1 MAPQFSGRVA
11 LVTGAGSGIGRASA
25 LAFARH
31 GAKVVVADVAAEAG
45 EETAALAR
53 AENADAIFV
62 RVDVSQRADVE
73 ALVRAAVDQYGRLDY
88 AHNNA
93 GIPGPQALL
102 ADYDE
107 EAWDKVIAIN
117 LKGIWLC
124 MKHEIQ
130 QMLRQGGRAMALRAD
145 ARGVIINTASVAG
158 LRGSQGVSAYVASK
172 HAVVG
177 LTRAAALEYAREG
190 IRVNSVAPGTIHT
203 PMLDRFTAGDELMLE
218 QFAKSE
224 PMGRLGTPE
233 EVAQAVLW
241 LCSDDSSFVTGATL
255 AVDGGR
261 LA

>member
-1 MAPQFSGRVA
+1 MISQLSGKVA
-11 LVTGAGSGIGRASA
+11 LVTGAGSGIGRATA
-25 LAFARH
+25 LAFARQ
-31 GAKVVVADVAAEAG
+31 GAKVVIADVAADAG

-53 AENADAIFV
+53 AENTDALFV
-62 RVDVSQRADVE
+62 RTDVSQRADVE
-73 ALVRAAVDQYGRLDY
+73 ALVQAAVDQYGRLDY

-102 ADYDE
+102 ADYGE
-107 EAWDKVIAIN
+107 ETWDQVIATN

-124 MKHEIQ
+124 MKYEIQ
-130 QMLRQGGRAMALRAD
+130 QMLRQGGGAI
-145 ARGVIINTASVAG
+145 VNTSSVAG

-172 HAVVG
+172 HGIIG
-177 LTRAAALEYAREG
+177 LTRAAALEYARDG
-190 IRVNSVAPGTIHT
+190 IRINAIAPGTIQT
-203 PMLDRFTAGDELMLE
+203 PMLDRFTGGDELTLE

-224 PMGRLGTPE
+224 PVGRLGSPD

-241 LCSDDSSFVTGATL
+241 LCSDSASFVTGAIL

>member
-1 MAPQFSGRVA
+1 MLPQFSGRVA

-25 LAFARH
+25 LAFARQ
-31 GAKVVVADVAAEAG
+31 GAKVVIADVAAEAG

-53 AENADAIFV
+53 AENTDAIFV
-62 RVDVSQRADVE
+62 RADVSQRADVE
-73 ALVRAAVDQYGRLDY
+73 AVVRAAVDQYGRLDY

-102 ADYDE
+102 ADYGE

-124 MKHEIQ
+124 MKYEIQ
-130 QMLRQGGRAMALRAD
+130 QMLRQGGGAI
-145 ARGVIINTASVAG
+145 VNTASVAG

-177 LTRAAALEYAREG
+177 LTRAAALEYARDG
-190 IRVNSVAPGTIHT
+190 IRVNSVAPGTILT

-218 QFAKSE
+218 QFARSE
-224 PMGRLGTPE
+224 PVGRLGTPE

-241 LCSDDSSFVTGATL
+241 LCSDNSSFVTGATL

>member
-1 MAPQFSGRVA
+1 MISQLSGKVA
-11 LVTGAGSGIGRASA
+11 LVTGAGSGIGRATA
-25 LAFARH
+25 LAFARQ
-31 GAKVVVADVAAEAG
+31 GAKVVIADVAADAG

-53 AENADAIFV
+53 AENTDALFV
-62 RVDVSQRADVE
+62 RTDVSQRADVE
-73 ALVRAAVDQYGRLDY
+73 ALVQAAVDQYGRLDY

-102 ADYDE
+102 ADYGE
-107 EAWDKVIAIN
+107 ETWDQVIATN

-124 MKHEIQ
+124 MKYEIQ
-130 QMLRQGGRAMALRAD
+130 QMLRQGGGAF
-145 ARGVIINTASVAG
+145 VNTSSVAG

-172 HAVVG
+172 HGIIG
-177 LTRAAALEYAREG
+177 LTRAAALEYARDG
-190 IRVNSVAPGTIHT
+190 IRINAIAPGTIQT
-203 PMLDRFTAGDELMLE
+203 PMLDRFTGGDELTLE

-224 PMGRLGTPE
+224 PVGRLGSPD

-241 LCSDDSSFVTGATL
+241 LCSDSASFVTGAIL

>member
-1 MAPQFSGRVA
+1 MISQLSGKVA
-11 LVTGAGSGIGRASA
+11 LVTGAGSGIGRATA
-25 LAFARH
+25 LAFARQ
-31 GAKVVVADVAAEAG
+31 GAKVVIADVAADAG

-53 AENADAIFV
+53 AENTDALFV
-62 RVDVSQRADVE
+62 RTDVSQRADVE
-73 ALVRAAVDQYGRLDY
+73 ALVQAAVDQYGRLDY

-102 ADYDE
+102 ADYGE
-107 EAWDKVIAIN
+107 ETWDQVIATN

-124 MKHEIQ
+124 MKYEIQ
-130 QMLRQGGRAMALRAD
+130 QMLRQGGGAI
-145 ARGVIINTASVAG
+145 VNTSSVAG

-172 HAVVG
+172 HGIIG
-177 LTRAAALEYAREG
+177 LTRAAALEYARDG
-190 IRVNSVAPGTIHT
+190 IRINAIAPGTIQT
-203 PMLDRFTAGDELMLE
+203 PMLDRFTGGDELTLE

-224 PMGRLGTPE
+224 PVGRLGSPD

-241 LCSDDSSFVTGATL
+241 LCSDSASFVTGATI

>member
-1 MAPQFSGRVA
+1 MISQLSGKVA
-11 LVTGAGSGIGRASA
+11 LVTGAGSGIGRATA
-25 LAFARH
+25 LAFARQ
-31 GAKVVVADVAAEAG
+31 GAKVVIADVAADAG

-53 AENADAIFV
+53 AENTDALFV
-62 RVDVSQRADVE
+62 RTDVSQRADVE
-73 ALVRAAVDQYGRLDY
+73 ALVQAAVDQYGRLDY

-102 ADYDE
+102 ADYGE
-107 EAWDKVIAIN
+107 ETWDQVIATN

-124 MKHEIQ
+124 MKYEIQ
-130 QMLRQGGRAMALRAD
+130 QMLRQGG
-145 ARGVIINTASVAG
+145 GSIVNTSSVAG

-172 HAVVG
+172 HGIIG
-177 LTRAAALEYAREG
+177 LTRAAALEYARDG
-190 IRVNSVAPGTIHT
+190 IRINAIAPGTIQT
-203 PMLDRFTAGDELMLE
+203 PMLDRFTGGDELTLE

-224 PMGRLGTPE
+224 PVGRLGSPD

-241 LCSDDSSFVTGATL
+241 LCSDSASFVTGAIL

>member
-1 MAPQFSGRVA
+1 MVPQFSGKVA

-31 GAKVVVADVAAEAG
+31 GAKVVVGDVAAEAG

-53 AENADAIFV
+53 AENTDAIFV
-62 RVDVSQRADVE
+62 RADVSRRADVE
-73 ALVRAAVDQYGRLDY
+73 ALVRAAVDQYGRLDC

-93 GIPGPQALL
+93 GVPGPQALL
-102 ADYDE
+102 ADYTE
-107 EAWDKVIAIN
+107 EAWDQVIDIN

-124 MKHEIQ
+124 MKYEIQ
-130 QMLRQGGRAMALRAD
+130 QMLRQGG
-145 ARGVIINTASVAG
+145 GVIVNTASVAG
-158 LRGSQGVSAYVASK
+158 LRGSQGVAAYVASK

-177 LTRAAALEYAREG
+177 LTRAAALEYARDG
-190 IRVNSVAPGTIHT
+190 IRVNSVAPGTIST

-218 QFAKSE
+218 QFARSE

-233 EVAQAVLW
+233 EIAQAVLW
-241 LCSDDSSFVTGATL
+241 LCSDGSSFVTGATL

>member
-1 MAPQFSGRVA
+1 MISQLSGKVA
-11 LVTGAGSGIGRASA
+11 LVTGAGSGIGRATA
-25 LAFARH
+25 LAFARQ
-31 GAKVVVADVAAEAG
+31 GAKVVIADVAADAG

-53 AENADAIFV
+53 AENTDALFV
-62 RVDVSQRADVE
+62 RTDVSQRADVE
-73 ALVRAAVDQYGRLDY
+73 ALVQAAVDQYGRLDY

-102 ADYDE
+102 ADYGE
-107 EAWDKVIAIN
+107 ETWDQVIATN

-124 MKHEIQ
+124 MKYEIQ
-130 QMLRQGGRAMALRAD
+130 QMLRQGG
-145 ARGVIINTASVAG
+145 GSIVNTSSVAG

-172 HAVVG
+172 HGIIG
-177 LTRAAALEYAREG
+177 LTRAAALEYARDG
-190 IRVNSVAPGTIHT
+190 IRINAIAPGTIQT
-203 PMLDRFTAGDELMLE
+203 PMLDRFTGGDELTLE

-224 PMGRLGTPE
+224 PVGRLGSPD

-241 LCSDDSSFVTGATL
+241 LCSDSASFVTGATI